1 MSTDNLFSTAG
12 ASIIEPLPVSPATD
26 RIRLEYQLRKNPE
39 QWRRAVEFLKE
50 NDLMKLAEG
59 RHEVTDD
66 GVYAN
71 VQTYLT
77 KDTAPFE
84 NHRRYIDVQ
93 CVVSGEEDIFI
104 SGIHDCTG
112 RLSDYDGATDIEFFA
127 DAAHSRKVRADRGN
141 FLILFPGEAHR
152 PCISTNGKRTHVR
165 KIVVKVPFVE

>member
-1 MSTDNLFSTAG
+1 MTQ
-12 ASIIEPLPVSPATD
+12 
-26 RIRLEYQLRKNPE
+26 LERQIRKNPE
-39 QWRRAVEFLKE
+39 QWRRAVEFLKK

-59 RHEVTDD
+59 RHEVTSD

-93 CVVSGEEDIFI
+93 YVVSGEEDIFI
-104 SGIHDCTG
+104 SDIPDCTG
-112 RLSDYDGATDIEFFA
+112 RLSDYA
-127 DAAHSRKVRADRGN
+127 RADKNN

-152 PCISTNGKRTHVR
+152 PCISPDGKQTHVR
-165 KIVVKVPFVE
+165 KIVVKVPFIE